1 MSANLHPRHFRT
13 FPTEV
18 LMVCFHLCRD
28 AETKITVL
36 TAPNNSYK
44 ESLHHLHGFLLYS
57 LYVGTWGMEDG
68 LFAVK
73 DHYESL
79 LVGTIATWQSSLL
92 TLNWH
97 LPFFVLGL
105 PWWLRW

>member
-1 MSANLHPRHFRT
+1 ML
-13 FPTEV
+13 
-18 LMVCFHLCRD
+18 
-28 AETKITVL
+28 L
-36 TAPNNSYK
+36 TIPIK

-57 LYVGTWGMEDG
+57 LYVPGGWRTAC
-68 LFAVK
+68 LPLK
-73 DHYESL
+73 DQYESL

-97 LPFFVLGL
+97 LPFIVL